1 MRLRPDQLS
10 QALQKGLQ
18 RVYIVSGDELLLQQ
32 ECSDAIRAAC
42 RQQGFSRE
50 VLAADNHFD
59 WGELT
64 ASANAMS
71 LFAERKLIELR
82 LPSGKPGKV
91 GGQALSDYCA
101 TASADNV
108 LLIICNKIESTATKS
123 KWYKSIES
131 AGAAIQV
138 WPIGA
143 AELPQWLTL
152 RLQQVGL
159 RATSD
164 AIEMIAERVEGNLL
178 AGVQE
183 IEKLR
188 LFTDA
193 DTIDADTVANAV
205 SSSAR
210 YDVFVLLDRCL
221 QADARGSLRILQG
234 LRAEGTETLAI
245 LWVVSRELR
254 TLLQAAQQLEQGN
267 GIDRVL
273 QNLRIWDKRKALIK
287 NALRRLNKPRLRQL
301 LALANQ
307 VDQAAKGMNSANKW
321 DLLEQLVMTLA
332 GSALFSPRAEQ
343 ATHSQ

>member
-10 QALQKGLQ
+10 QALQKELQ

-42 RQQGFSRE
+42 RKQGFSRE

-59 WGELT
+59 WGELA

-91 GGQALSDYCA
+91 GGKALSDYCA

-138 WPIGA
+138 WPIGP
-143 AELPQWLTL
+143 AELPQWLTQ

-159 RATSD
+159 RASAE
-164 AIEMIAERVEGNLL
+164 AIEMIAERIEGNLL
-178 AGVQE
+178 AAVQE
-183 IEKLR
+183 VEKLR

-210 YDVFVLLDRCL
+210 YDVFGLVDRCL
-221 QADARGSLRILQG
+221 QGDARGSLRILQG
-234 LRAEGTETLAI
+234 LRAEGTEALAI

-254 TLLQAAQQLEQGN
+254 TLWQAALQLEQGQH
-267 GIDRVL
+267 IDRVL
-273 QNLRIWDKRKALIK
+273 QNLRIWDKRKPLIK
-287 NALRRLNKPRLRQL
+287 GALRRLNKPMLQQL
-301 LALANQ
+301 LAVANQ
-307 VDQAAKGMNSANKW
+307 VDQSAKGMNTANKW
-321 DLLEQLVMTLA
+321 DSLEQLALALA
-332 GSALFSPRAEQ
+332 GSSLFNPFSERTAR
-343 ATHSQ
+343 SQ